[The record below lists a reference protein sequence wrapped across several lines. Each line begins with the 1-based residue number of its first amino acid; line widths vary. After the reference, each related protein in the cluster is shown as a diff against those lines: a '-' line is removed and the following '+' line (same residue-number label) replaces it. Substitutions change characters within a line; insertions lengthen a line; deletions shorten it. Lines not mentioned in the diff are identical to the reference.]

1 MESERIV
8 EETIARALEQLPKIP
23 LNDRHPA
30 VVHTFNEAS
39 LAYSV
44 LNVLGYKGVGA
55 LLSLSDNDF
64 NTLLEVRQGIKS
76 ILGNKKTNC
85 ATILSNSDKETY
97 ASKIYDVLSLLG
109 VSIVA
114 EVEGV
119 HMKNIPN
126 MEWYEAIFKAVRN
139 EQEDKFLEEDLELII
154 QYNTKFLVS
163 RRWERT
169 KLSL

>member
-1 MESERIV
+1 M
-8 EETIARALEQLPKIP
+8 
-23 LNDRHPA
+23 
-30 VVHTFNEAS
+30 
-39 LAYSV
+39 
-44 LNVLGYKGVGA
+44 
-55 LLSLSDNDF
+55 
-64 NTLLEVRQGIKS
+64 
-76 ILGNKKTNC
+76 
-85 ATILSNSDKETY
+85 
-97 ASKIYDVLSLLG
+97 LSLLG
-109 VSIVA
+109 VSSVA

-139 EQEDKFLEEDLELII
+139 EQEDKFLEEDLELIR